1 MSKIS
6 LNGNTL
12 TTKCHT
18 WEDVLQLL
26 QRTPLDQVSIL
37 KADGVYHVA
46 RPLPYEQRN
55 AYAHLYKAQGRDPM
69 EIHVPRPA
77 PVKKKAKPKGRGPKG
92 GPDGTPPSG
101 GTPGA
106 GRQYKYTTTD
116 VRAA

>member
-6 LNGNTL
+6 LNGNNL
-12 TTKCHT
+12 TVACDT
-18 WEDVLQLL
+18 WEEVLRLL
-26 QRTPLDQVSIL
+26 LRAPLDQVSIL
-37 KADGVYHVA
+37 KLDGKYLVA
-46 RPLPYEQRN
+46 RPLGYDERN

-106 GRQYKYTTTD
+106 GRQYKYTKTD
-116 VRAA
+116 VVAA